1 MSRTTFSTTGEPIKL
16 ETGPMEW
23 SEMETLSAF
32 VLWRVESHMNKWTF
46 LHGGYL
52 QRNGI
57 VEFSTNTDKDW
68 LNEWATKLTDY

>member
-1 MSRTTFSTTGEPIKL
+1 
-16 ETGPMEW
+16 
-23 SEMETLSAF
+23 METLSAF